1 VGHAPVP
8 GRAHKIAGDAPPGLD
23 HTQRGTVSMAGP
35 SAGSARFRGP
45 EVGSQFFIT
54 LSDGPHA
61 SLDGLHTPIGQVVEG
76 LETLDR
82 LDEAFAD
89 AAGRPLVDIRI
100 AHKVVLDDP
109 LGSPVAVPPA
119 PASPPP
125 GRPVAESVPE
135 RLRATCGGPGETAA
149 AGAAAADD
157 QAAAVAQRERL
168 ADEETKSRAVVLEMV
183 GDLPDADAAPP
194 DNVLFVCKLNPGPSV
209 ASLSGVWLRAR
220 VGLGSAVAA
229 PRSGRSADLEMIFS
243 RFGRVQSCEILKDSE
258 SGESLCY
265 AFVEFATKQ
274 ACEEAFFKMNNVM
287 IDNRRIK
294 VDFSQ
299 SVARLWAQS
308 RRGGAM
314 PRMAAARAGSSLSQ
328 KGRIGGQ
335 VVDLR
340 IKRSALGSRAGA
352 AAISARLAPP
362 ARAGPPTRA
371 AADEHGEG
379 PVDISK
385 AIAAARA
392 AAGKLADCRGGRES
406 QDCW

>member
-1 VGHAPVP
+1 MRVP
-8 GRAHKIAGDAPPGLD
+8 
-23 HTQRGTVSMAGP
+23 
-35 SAGSARFRGP
+35 
-45 EVGSQFFIT
+45 SQ
-54 LSDGPHA
+54 
-61 SLDGLHTPIGQVVEG
+61 
-76 LETLDR
+76 
-82 LDEAFAD
+82 
-89 AAGRPLVDIRI
+89 
-100 AHKVVLDDP
+100 
-109 LGSPVAVPPA
+109 
-119 PASPPP
+119 
-125 GRPVAESVPE
+125 
-135 RLRATCGGPGETAA
+135 
-149 AGAAAADD
+149 
-157 QAAAVAQRERL
+157 
-168 ADEETKSRAVVLEMV
+168 
-183 GDLPDADAAPP
+183 
-194 DNVLFVCKLNPGPSV
+194 GPSV

-229 PRSGRSADLEMIFS
+229 PRSGRWPQHLAPRSRARSPPCRCPGCRSADLEMIFS

-340 IKRSALGSRAGA
+340 IKSSALGSRAGA

-392 AAGKLADCRGGRES
+392 AAGKLADRRGGRES
-406 QDCW
+406 QDCWAAAPPMRGTDEDRVLAGRHAGPRDA